1 MNSRE
6 QGSGWKKQVELWSL
20 TNLEPAFVWIPPEA
34 EPERGRDSG
43 ASSVSG
49 RRLQE
54 MQVGVWGCKKGKV
67 DNRGYIFKSVTI
79 EGN

>member
-6 QGSGWKKQVELWSL
+6 QGGGWNTQAALWSL

-34 EPERGRDSG
+34 EPEAGIQG
-43 ASSVSG
+43 PG
-49 RRLQE
+49 
-54 MQVGVWGCKKGKV
+54 GVWGCEKGKV